1 MDVKVDEKV
10 RAAVEAILKRGND
23 AVIRRKGNTVVVME
37 EKRKIVYDPSS
48 DRGRGRAIGADTS
61 T

>member
-48 DRGRGRAIGADTS
+48 NRG
-61 T
+61 